1 MIYLDNA
8 ATTLQKPAEVIDA
21 VNDCLLNYC
30 ANPGRGGHKLSLKA
44 ARAVYSAREEVADFF
59 NISDSFRV
67 IFTSGAT
74 ESLNMAIKGS
84 LKKGDH
90 VITTSM
96 EHNSVLR
103 PLSALKEQGVDVSIA
118 DCAED
123 GSLSLRDIESKI
135 TPKTRMIACTHV
147 SNLTGTIMPIK
158 EIGGICRKN
167 GLVFLVDAAQSAG
180 ALDIDIEDMDIDLL
194 AVPGHKSLMGMQG
207 AGFLY
212 IGERAD
218 VVQLKEGGTGSSSEH
233 IVQPVVLPDRYES
246 GTLNLPGIVSVRAGL
261 MFIKETGLGRIR
273 SHEEA
278 MTGKF
283 LEGLRNIKNAVVYG
297 QNPQGA
303 AVVAFN
309 LKNVNSAELAYML
322 DNEFDICTRAGLH
335 CAPYAHRTIG
345 TLESAAVRV
354 SFGFFNT
361 EAEVSEATDAIY
373 KISKR

>member
-8 ATTLQKPAEVIDA
+8 ATTLQKPAKVIEA

-44 ARAVYSAREEVADFF
+44 ARAVYGTREEVADFF